1 MGNCSRAAES
11 GLRAGERRSW
21 PSRFAVYSGVFARY
35 PRTMP
40 VRSRLGL
47 VALLALV
54 AACLAPLS
62 APAGARSPYAARL
75 EVTELAVETLSGSRL
90 FTVEVADAPAERARG
105 LMFRRT
111 LGSDEGML
119 FAYREARPVSMWMKN
134 TYLSLD
140 MLFIGADG
148 RIVHIVERTTPLSTV
163 PISSTAPVRAVLEL
177 PAGTVAASGI
187 RRGDRVLHPIFAPVA
202 EDAR

>member
-1 MGNCSRAAES
+1 MS
-11 GLRAGERRSW
+11 
-21 PSRFAVYSGVFARY
+21 
-35 PRTMP
+35 

-54 AACLAPLS
+54 AADLAPLS
-62 APAGARSPYAARL
+62 AAAGARSPQAARL
-75 EVTELAVETLSGSRL
+75 EVSELAVEASSGSRL
-90 FTVEVADAPAERARG
+90 FMVEVADTPAERATG

-119 FAYREARPVSMWMKN
+119 FDFRKTRPVFMWMKD

-140 MLFIGADG
+140 MLFIAADG
-148 RIVHIVERTTPLSTV
+148 RIVHIVERTTPLSIA

-187 RRGDRVLHPIFAPVA
+187 RRGDRVRHPIFAPPA
-202 EDAR
+202 DDAR